1 VPLSQTTHLLA
12 MFLTPFEQVSITDL
26 ILAQA
31 FEECKLQMATLI
43 KTFTIRVQMVRMGMI
58 DYGPIW

>member
-1 VPLSQTTHLLA
+1 
-12 MFLTPFEQVSITDL
+12 MFPTPFEQVSITNL

-31 FEECKLQMATLI
+31 FAECKLQMASPI
-43 KTFTIRVQMVRMGMI
+43 KTFTIKVQMVRMGMI

>member
-1 VPLSQTTHLLA
+1 